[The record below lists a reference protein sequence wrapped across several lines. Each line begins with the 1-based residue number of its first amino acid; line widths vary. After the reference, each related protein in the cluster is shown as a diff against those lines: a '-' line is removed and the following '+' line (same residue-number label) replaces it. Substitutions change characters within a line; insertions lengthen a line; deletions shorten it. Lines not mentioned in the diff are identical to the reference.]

1 MTKHIR
7 FWYDKALDRV
17 TAEFLVVV
25 PADII
30 TEHVTVVSNDE
41 LEVLEEYVDFTRLY
55 TGDAAFVTVTPED
68 LEPVF
73 EYTALDDTNFADMY
87 DRFTNA

>member
-30 TEHVTVVSNDE
+30 TEHVTVVSN
-41 LEVLEEYVDFTRLY
+41 
-55 TGDAAFVTVTPED
+55 GDAAFVTVTPED